1 MDFIEMNDKLNLK
14 EIKETKPKEENEI
27 INELSDQLDIS
38 RFISM
43 ANFAKI
49 ENKEDAKQALSMSL
63 QSRKLKQSL
72 EKTRKK
78 IIKPHIDFQKA
89 VSTIVKDY
97 SEKLTQIE
105 ENLSIKLN
113 DWFQSQSTDKDYSD
127 LVMEVEDG
135 KLSTKKDFQFEI
147 EDMELVPKK
156 YLKLDDKKVK
166 EAIKMG
172 VRNIPGMKIIE
183 ETKLKMRVKNE

>member
-1 MDFIEMNDKLNLK
+1 MDFIEMNDKLKLK
-14 EIKETKPKEENEI
+14 EIKETKPKDENEI

>member
-1 MDFIEMNDKLNLK
+1 MDFIEMNDKLKLK

-27 INELSDQLDIS
+27 INELSEQLDIS

-49 ENKEDAKQALSMSL
+49 ETKEDAKQALSMSL